1 MVAYGRI
8 DRGGRRLEGGLGRR
22 VGQRGQREPTG
33 PAVIERGDPRSIRP
47 LVVVWLGVAVGFGL
61 LLALARAAEGP
72 LDDPDQA
79 WQRPGF
85 IDAGDLPAP
94 APTVAPGVP
103 ASGLPTVVF
112 FVRPDGL
119 AELCH
124 ALAATT
130 LLGRAATA
138 AVVAGSTSD
147 RCAAVGAV
155 VVDPDGAV
163 GDAYGMR
170 SPRGGGPPVGY
181 AVVDAAG
188 AIRYRTLDPEVADQ
202 LDEVATIVAALS

>member
-1 MVAYGRI
+1 MATW
-8 DRGGRRLEGGLGRR
+8 
-22 VGQRGQREPTG
+22 VG
-33 PAVIERGDPRSIRP
+33 A
-47 LVVVWLGVAVGFGL
+47 AVGLGL

-85 IDAGDLPAP
+85 LDAGDLPAP
-94 APTVAPGVP
+94 APTVAPGIP
-103 ASGLPTVVF
+103 APHRPTVVF
-112 FVRPDGL
+112 FVRPDDGL

-124 ALAATT
+124 ALSTSPLPAQ
-130 LLGRAATA
+130 AATA
-138 AVVAGSTSD
+138 VVVSDSTSD
-147 RCAAVGAV
+147 RCPAVGAV
-155 VVDPDGAV
+155 VGDPAGTVAE
-163 GDAYGMR
+163 AYGLR
-170 SPRGGGPPVGY
+170 RPRGGGQPVGY